1 MLPKASANSIENS
14 GKLSMSAAFGAVHVA
29 TNSLSD
35 LYMTAIATF
44 GKIDRIRKG
53 FYREDCLNLAGTI
66 LKTCEINS

>member
-1 MLPKASANSIENS
+1 
-14 GKLSMSAAFGAVHVA
+14 MSAAFGAVHVA

-53 FYREDCLNLAGTI
+53 FYREDCLNLV
-66 LKTCEINS
+66 